1 MTEETKLTSSPTAR
15 FEDDIVVELLKRT
28 EAGEP
33 LLRICSD
40 PKMPARRSVYDW
52 IENDPEFSSQFHD
65 ARKRGIHALA
75 EQCLDIA
82 DEPSK
87 DAVAATDKRI
97 RIDTRLRLAGKWL
110 PSIYGDKVLN
120 EHTGKDGG
128 PIQTYDLSK
137 ADDGDLEKLEA
148 LLSKVA
154 TGGEA

>member
-33 LLRICSD
+33 LLRICAD
-40 PKMPARRSVYDW
+40 PKMPGRRSVYEW
-52 IENDPEFSSQFHD
+52 IENDAEFSAQFHD

-128 PIQTYDLSK
+128 PIETRDLSK
-137 ADDGDLEKLEA
+137 LSDDKLATLEA
-148 LLSKVA
+148 ILAEAS
-154 TGGEA
+154 GGEA